1 MANMA
6 YIRVSTKEQ
15 NEARQK
21 EALKKFDIDEDFWYI
36 EKASGK
42 NAKDRPKLQEML
54 RTIRKGDT
62 LYIMDLSRLG
72 RSTLDLYD
80 IVSKI
85 ETKGANIVSLK
96 GDIDTTT
103 PTGRAI
109 FGFMAVMA
117 QFEREIIH
125 ERQAEGIA
133 AAKAAGKSFGRP
145 RKEIDNDAF
154 NELFKRYQQRL
165 ITVTDMAKIMGVS
178 RATVY
183 RQIEI
188 RKENLNE
195 NQL

>member
-145 RKEIDNDAF
+145 RKEIDKDAF
-154 NELFKRYQQRL
+154 DKLFKRYQQRL
-165 ITVTDMAKIMGVS
+165 VTVTDMAKIMGVS